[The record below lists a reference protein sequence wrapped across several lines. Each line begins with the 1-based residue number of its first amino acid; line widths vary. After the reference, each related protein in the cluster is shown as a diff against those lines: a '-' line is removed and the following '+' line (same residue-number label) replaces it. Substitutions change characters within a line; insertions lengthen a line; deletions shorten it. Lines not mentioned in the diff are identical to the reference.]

1 MTRLACPRTLSLLLA
16 LLSAPL
22 ALTGCPSG
30 DDDAPPDAQTE
41 PPADAGA
48 DAPDAAV
55 DAGAATTATGIIS
68 VQDQVIHGFPAA
80 GHGLSVRADFTAPGR
95 PPDFDEMPGQPT
107 GCKAWLYD
115 MQDDPPPAVAG
126 DEGTVTVAGTA
137 APVPDGCVFNG
148 TDGYTCP
155 VASGRAAATV
165 TPMDAPAALYDLAG
179 LALSGDDIG
188 RHLRIAGD
196 AEHPGNDGSFPI
208 LAVPAPT
215 SAVVANAAAA
225 AGAFDASYT
234 VVAGAGAAGLP
245 LDSPRD
251 PVRDDDR
258 VTIGIDPGGRM
269 DLDFP
274 DTAPIDAGDAF
285 TLDAASDAVLGA
297 IPVDG
302 SAFSIGC
309 SGAGGECND
318 AFASIIQ
325 LETTDG
331 DTAGAPPFALPPSAD
346 RKVIITCASLG
357 ASGRVDV
364 PAGATAL
371 LAAAHRAS
379 PITRVRVA
387 FMRDGFQQVSNPP
400 PLPPNPV
407 RIVAGHQIVGFTD
420 PPR

>member
-1 MTRLACPRTLSLLLA
+1 MTRLACPRSLSLFLA
-16 LLSAPL
+16 LAGAPL
-22 ALTGCPSG
+22 ALAGCPSG
-30 DDDAPPDAQTE
+30 DDDAPSPDVQTD
-41 PPADAGA
+41 PADAGA
-48 DAPDAAV
+48 DTADAA
-55 DAGAATTATGIIS
+55 AGAISAIGIIS
-68 VQDQVIHGFPAA
+68 IQDQVIHGFPAA

-126 DEGTVTVAGTA
+126 DEGIVTVSGTS

-148 TDGYTCP
+148 SDGYTCP
-155 VASGRAAATV
+155 VASGTAAATV
-165 TPMDAPAALYDLAG
+165 APMDAPAALYDIAG
-179 LALSGDDIG
+179 LALSDDDVG

-196 AEHPGNDGSFPI
+196 AARPGNDGSFPI
-208 LAVPAPT
+208 LAVPEPT
-215 SAVVANAAAA
+215 SAVVVNPAAA
-225 AGAFDASYT
+225 AGAFDARYT

-251 PVRDDDR
+251 PVRDDDQ
-258 VTIGIDPGGRM
+258 VIIGIEPAGRM
-269 DLDFP
+269 DFDFP
-274 DTAPIDAGDAF
+274 DTAAIDAGDAF
-285 TLDAASDAVLGA
+285 TLDAASDATLGA

-302 SAFSIGC
+302 SAFSLGC

-331 DTAGAPPFALPPSAD
+331 DTAGAPPFALPPAAD
-346 RKVIITCASLG
+346 KKVIISCASLG

-364 PAGATAL
+364 PAEATAL
-371 LAAAHRAS
+371 LAAAHRAT

-387 FMRDGFQQVSNPP
+387 FMRDGFQQASNPP

-420 PPR
+420 PPK

>member
-1 MTRLACPRTLSLLLA
+1 MTRLACTRTPTLFLALLA
-16 LLSAPL
+16 LA
-22 ALTGCPSG
+22 GCPSG
-30 DDDAPPDAQTE
+30 DDDSPSPDAQVDPADAGAD

-48 DAPDAAV
+48 DP
-55 DAGAATTATGIIS
+55 AATAIGIIS
-68 VQDQVIHGFPAA
+68 IQDQVIHGFPAA

-115 MQDDPPPAVAG
+115 MHDDPPPAVAG
-126 DEGTVTVAGTA
+126 DEGIVTVAGTA

-148 TDGYTCP
+148 TDGYACP
-155 VASGRAAATV
+155 VASGEGAATV
-165 TPMDAPAALYDLAG
+165 TPMDAPAALYDIAG
-179 LALSGDDIG
+179 LALTDDDIG
-188 RHLRIAGD
+188 RHMRIAGD
-196 AEHPGNDGSFPI
+196 GERPGNDGSFPI
-208 LAVPAPT
+208 LAVPGPT
-215 SAVVANAAAA
+215 AAVVVNSAAA

-258 VTIGIDPGGRM
+258 VIVGIDPAGGM
-269 DLDFP
+269 DFDFP
-274 DTAPIDAGDAF
+274 DTAPIEAGDAF

-309 SGAGGECND
+309 SGEGGECNE

-331 DTAGAPPFALPPSAD
+331 DTAGAPPFALPPSVD
-346 RKVIITCASLG
+346 RKVIISCATLG

-364 PAGATAL
+364 PAEATAL
-371 LAAAHRAS
+371 LAAAGRAS

-387 FMRDGFQQVSNPP
+387 FMRDGFQQASNPP